1 MCGGAFNLVEDA
13 AQMRHDH
20 HAHFY
25 RGAGSHAA
33 GLVERR
39 NHAVQRIVLAKEENV
54 VLAAEVIVEV
64 SRRKCRGCCDVTHT
78 GLRKAADSKL
88 SPRGSQNFEAPGKV
102 APSEMAVA
110 PPFRLAVQR
119 LHCSGSRGQMLR
131 AHSPINS

>member
-1 MCGGAFNLVEDA
+1 MRGGAFNLVEDA

-20 HAHFY
+20 HAHSY

-33 GLVERR
+33 RLVECR

-64 SRRKCRGCCDVTHT
+64 SRRKCRSCCDVAHS

-88 SPRGSQNFEAPGKV
+88 SPRGPQDLEAPGMV
-102 APSEMAVA
+102 APPEMAVA
-110 PPFRLAVQR
+110 PPFRLAV
-119 LHCSGSRGQMLR
+119 
-131 AHSPINS
+131 